1 MQWQDRN
8 PGEEADDM
16 AAKPKFNA
24 NRPRPK
30 LTAAAV
36 RKVRTGG
43 KKGGG
48 GKGSRGNAWRAYVGT
63 SNEPLP
69 W

>member
-1 MQWQDRN
+1 
-8 PGEEADDM
+8 M
-16 AAKPKFNA
+16 AAKAPRSAFKAALKPKK
-24 NRPRPK
+24 PK
-30 LTAAAV
+30 
-36 RKVRTGG
+36 G
-43 KKGGG
+43 KKGGGG